1 MKPDTRDDAVPEAE
15 LRIPLV
21 EEIAH
26 VSARERLSGIVRVS
40 TVTETD
46 EAEVERDLER
56 DDVDV
61 KRVPIGR
68 WIADSEPFP
77 DVRTEGDVTI
87 LPVVEEVLVVER
99 RLRLVEEVRI
109 TRRTSTQKVQVPIRL
124 RSQRVI
130 IERAGPDGVFAQHN
144 PENMEPNMTEQTLVG
159 YFDTRQQAEAA
170 RDDLVI
176 AGIGA
181 TAARILPEEDTSYT
195 RSGVD
200 ASYDHRRD
208 EGGFWASLRDLFL
221 PEEDRYAYAEGMS
234 RGGVT
239 LSLSVDDAEYA
250 RAAEILERNGSMDVD
265 ELETEWK
272 NTGWRGYSAEGAG
285 AVDHS
290 ATARAVETGDTVIPI
305 VEEQLRVGKRQVDKG
320 RVRIRSYAV
329 ETPVEETVNLRSERV
344 FVERRPVD
352 RALDGPEKAFTDR
365 VIEAEEHAE
374 EAVVSKEAR
383 VREEIALRREA
394 EERTETVSDTVRHT
408 EVEIE
413 DDRTEAERLDTD
425 RAFAS
430 KPFPH

>member
-1 MKPDTRDDAVPEAE
+1 
-15 LRIPLV
+15 
-21 EEIAH
+21 
-26 VSARERLSGIVRVS
+26 
-40 TVTETD
+40 
-46 EAEVERDLER
+46 
-56 DDVDV
+56 
-61 KRVPIGR
+61 
-68 WIADSEPFP
+68 
-77 DVRTEGDVTI
+77 
-87 LPVVEEVLVVER
+87 
-99 RLRLVEEVRI
+99 
-109 TRRTSTQKVQVPIRL
+109 
-124 RSQRVI
+124 
-130 IERAGPDGVFAQHN
+130 
-144 PENMEPNMTEQTLVG
+144 MTEQTLVG